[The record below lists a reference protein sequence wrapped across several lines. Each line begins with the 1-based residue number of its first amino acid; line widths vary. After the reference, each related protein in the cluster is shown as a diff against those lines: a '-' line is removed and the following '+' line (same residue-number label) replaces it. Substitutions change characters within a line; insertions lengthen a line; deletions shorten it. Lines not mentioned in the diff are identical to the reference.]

1 MKVPC
6 FAWHESRSYARSTM
20 PASRL
25 HSVPIALGSAVSLLL
40 NPASAFATRY
50 LAAVI
55 RKARRDGRPLF
66 VGVVLSASEHRAAVR
81 RLDNASA
88 ETAATLSAS
97 APKARP
103 ASVSRRPA
111 KRPV

>member
-1 MKVPC
+1 
-6 FAWHESRSYARSTM
+6 M

-25 HSVPIALGSAVSLLL
+25 HDVPIALGSDGSLIL
-40 NPASAFATRY
+40 NLASAFATRD

-66 VGVVLSASEHRAAVR
+66 VGVVLSANEHRDAVR

-88 ETAATLSAS
+88 ETAARLSAS
-97 APKARP
+97 APKARAP
-103 ASVSRRPA
+103 RVAAGRA
-111 KRPV
+111 KRPAARRRSP